1 MSVHDHSHRYET
13 WRDWLEESEE
23 RSDVTESQ
31 DGCGGERNPQDGDTQ
46 DSRDHQLQGGGEGLE
61 DGVEFLEKQTGD
73 NPQHG
78 VVDDQDQHQ
87 RVDDG
92 GERGGGEGTC

>member
-31 DGCGGERNPQDGDTQ
+31 DGGGGERNPQDGDTQ
-46 DSRDHQLQGGGEGLE
+46 DSRDHQLQGRGEGLE

-73 NPQHG
+73 DPKHG

-87 RVDDG
+87 RIGDG